1 VAEFASSG
9 ERQGS
14 NGGGYGSTRQLQ
26 LMAESQSAQGWL
38 VNKWLANPKAASAAF
53 A

>member
-26 LMAESQSAQGWL
+26 RMAESQSAQGWL
-38 VNKWLANPKAASAAF
+38 IKWLANPKAASAAF